1 LAVVAG
7 MKKRMTMQNRQMSN
21 AKRKGEKEI
30 ILLEYD
36 LFYSYVLKDDDADE
50 GVFNKKMFIKCLV

>member
-1 LAVVAG
+1 
-7 MKKRMTMQNRQMSN
+7 MQNRQMSN

-36 LFYSYVLKDDDADE
+36 LFYGYILKDDDADE
-50 GVFNKKMFIKCLV
+50 CVFNKKMFIKCLVQ

>member
-1 LAVVAG
+1 MAG

-36 LFYSYVLKDDDADE
+36 LFYGYILKDDDADE
-50 GVFNKKMFIKCLV
+50 CVFNKEMFIKCLVQ

>member
-1 LAVVAG
+1 
-7 MKKRMTMQNRQMSN
+7 MSN